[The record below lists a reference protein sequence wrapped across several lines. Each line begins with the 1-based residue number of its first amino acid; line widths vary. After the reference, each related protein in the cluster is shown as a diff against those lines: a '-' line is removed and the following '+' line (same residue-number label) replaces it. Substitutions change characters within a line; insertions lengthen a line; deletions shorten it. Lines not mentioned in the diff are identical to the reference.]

1 MNASNHENTSECTM
15 ELVPGAPFFAINVLL
30 ALVGT
35 IGNLLIIFAVLYT
48 HQLRQKSS
56 NFLLLSLAVA
66 DLLVT
71 AGSQPLF
78 AAWMGMLTFS
88 HRCHSELVLVFSII
102 APFSGSSSVLHLA
115 AISLDRAIF
124 ALKPRR
130 HHPIMKKGVKV
141 LVAVCWIIAAIL
153 TCLLV
158 PFPPVRIA
166 VLGLFAVC
174 FIIMLCSYGLILYK
188 IAKSSS
194 TVLPSN
200 ETQEMS
206 LEKRVSATIAIIIL
220 LFLICW
226 APFFVY
232 LPSAG
237 QVSPN
242 KDIHFWWIGTLYMSN
257 SSMNFVVYSLGMR
270 HFRAAYVAIFRKI
283 KRGLCN
289 CCSNDDDRD
298 GATKEGTEGTYVS
311 TL

>member
-1 MNASNHENTSECTM
+1 M
-15 ELVPGAPFFAINVLL
+15 ELLRGAPFFSINVLL

-35 IGNLLIIFAVLYT
+35 IGNLLIIFAVLFT
-48 HQLRQKSS
+48 HQLRQKPS

-78 AAWMGMLTFS
+78 AAWMGLLTFP
-88 HRCHSELVLVFSII
+88 HQCHSELVLGFSII

-115 AISLDRAIF
+115 AISLDRAII
-124 ALKPRR
+124 ALRPRL
-130 HHPIMKKGVKV
+130 HQQIMKKGVKV
-141 LVAVCWIIAAIL
+141 LVAICWIIAAII

-158 PFPPVRIA
+158 PFPSVRIA

-194 TVLPSN
+194 TVLPST
-200 ETQEMS
+200 EPQEMS
-206 LEKRVSATIAIIIL
+206 IEKRVSATIAIIIL
-220 LFLICW
+220 LFVICW

-237 QVSPN
+237 KVSPN

-270 HFRAAYVAIFRKI
+270 HFRAAYAAIFRKI

-289 CCSNDDDRD
+289 CCATNDVHD
-298 GATKEGTEGTYVS
+298 GPTKGTEGTYV
-311 TL
+311 TNL